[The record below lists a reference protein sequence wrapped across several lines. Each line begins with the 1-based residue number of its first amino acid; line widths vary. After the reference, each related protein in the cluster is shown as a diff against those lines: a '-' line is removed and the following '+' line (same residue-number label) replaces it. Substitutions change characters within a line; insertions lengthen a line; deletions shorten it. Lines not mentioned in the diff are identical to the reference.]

1 MASHNGVAGGIVM
14 NAIAV
19 PKTYLYKGDADPS
32 FKLSL
37 IVGITP
43 AKPSF

>member
-1 MASHNGVAGGIVM
+1 MANHNGVAGGIVM

-19 PKTYLYKGDADPS
+19 PRTYLYKGEAVPL

-43 AKPSF
+43 TKPSF